1 MAVSHENPK
10 TVAILHGKTVRR
22 RLTLSST
29 LAEKQKDLL
38 RRTRMA
44 LKFYAKKSEFC
55 RSTEGTRAFVVKGN
69 RGNNFLRAIF
79 TTEKDCRGKI
89 DWVLYVP

>member
-1 MAVSHENPK
+1 
-10 TVAILHGKTVRR
+10 
-22 RLTLSST
+22 
-29 LAEKQKDLL
+29 
-38 RRTRMA
+38 MA

-89 DWVLYVP
+89 DWVLYVPQTEKKNSVVKIYAIPEVFVCDGSLFFMKVQNYGYIGT